1 MAQKSSS
8 SSTISRLE
16 SKYSDILDRVAKR
29 REKQRQEKEDR
40 DKTLEPDYR
49 SSFGN
54 PLMKSS
60 TTASVKD
67 KLSLNSQKERT
78 PYRLTANKSKYEPE
92 SRIKRSELLGISSNN
107 LNGYDSN
114 YNKLK
119 STDSGYSGYESKLG
133 KENIYKSKYD
143 PDLMMSDSSISKPK
157 TSSISSISSTTPSY
171 AGSSSSASTRQL
183 RSYKRTDSGDK
194 HRTTVN
200 LYNIDDDDGYDLG
213 NRLNRY
219 KGTRSYT
226 QRKSANAALLKP
238 RSETQKFFEMEDLQ
252 EEVDPEKLERENKR
266 KEIQS
271 LIMKYAQMDD
281 FYGIDTVEEPK
292 RPAPPKDTNNN
303 NIWDSNGA
311 RLQSPVVIPQKSQT
325 SSNLLKS
332 QTMTSIPQYSTHYQ
346 SNYDRPNYYNG
357 GGGGNSNVVAIT
369 TNNPTTNVAPLSS
382 RTRMSKALS
391 TFVRNLNLNLNLYC
405 K

>member
-1 MAQKSSS
+1 M
-8 SSTISRLE
+8 E

-40 DKTLEPDYR
+40 DKTLEPEYR
-49 SSFGN
+49 PSFGN

-67 KLSLNSQKERT
+67 KLSLISQKERT
-78 PYRLTANKSKYEPE
+78 PYRMTANKSSSKYEPE

-157 TSSISSISSTTPSY
+157 TATTTTTPSY
-171 AGSSSSASTRQL
+171 AGSSSSAASSRQL

-194 HRTTVN
+194 HRTAVN
-200 LYNIDDDDGYDLG
+200 LYNIEDDDGYDLG

-281 FYGIDTVEEPK
+281 FYGIDTVQEPK
-292 RPAPPKDTNNN
+292 KPAPTKDSNNN
-303 NIWDSNGA
+303 NIWDSNGP

-325 SSNLLKS
+325 SSNLLLKS
-332 QTMTSIPQYSTHYQ
+332 STMTSIPQYSTHYQ

-357 GGGGNSNVVAIT
+357 GGGGSSSNVVAIT
-369 TNNPTTNVAPLSS
+369 TNNPTSNVEPLS

-391 TFVRNLNLNLNLYC
+391 TFVRNLNIYLYC